1 MSKFNASISIVG
13 IEETKV
19 QQAILKLLENSSF
32 LKKELDY
39 RTQTL
44 TAQLR
49 RQKAYFDAKIKELQE
64 SKT

>member
-1 MSKFNASISIVG
+1 MSKCNASISIVG

-19 QQAILKLLENSSF
+19 QQAILKLRENSSF

-44 TAQLR
+44 TEQLR

>member
-44 TAQLR
+44 TEQLR